1 MKLINKSRRTKR
13 GAALV
18 EYGLIVAGVA
28 LVAAVAVSVF
38 GSKTAGM
45 IAASAHVL
53 PGTNPNDNGNIDVG
67 HVVATEGGNGSEIKI
82 NQAAQAAG
90 DTTMG
95 NAIGVDST
103 GWVID
108 PNPHN

>member
-1 MKLINKSRRTKR
+1 MKVIQNARKSKR

-53 PGTNPNDNGNIDVG
+53 PGANAADNGPITVG
-67 HVVATEGGNGSEIKI
+67 HVVQTTTGANGIEIDTDGL
-82 NQAAQAAG
+82 G
-90 DTTMG
+90 DSSMG
-95 NAIGVDST
+95 DALGVNYDD
-103 GWVID
+103 WVTD
-108 PNPHN
+108 PNQ

>member
-1 MKLINKSRRTKR
+1 MKVIHNARKSKR

-38 GSKTAGM
+38 GHKTAGM

-53 PGTNPNDNGNIDVG
+53 PGTSAADNGSIGVG
-67 HVVATEGGNGSEIKI
+67 HVVAVTPGGPGTTISMDPSV
-82 NQAAQAAG
+82 G
-90 DTTMG
+90 TTTMG
-95 NAIGVDST
+95 DALGVTSDT
-103 GWVID
+103 WVQD
-108 PNPHN
+108 P